1 MQPAQKPSVEFHHIF
16 GGCYFVVITPYE
28 IGANEGHKKAVFS
41 KPIFLNT
48 SVTKADVELM
58 NITVTVNSEPTF

>member
-1 MQPAQKPSVEFHHIF
+1 
-16 GGCYFVVITPYE
+16 VVITPYE

-48 SVTKADVELM
+48 SVTKEDVELM